1 MSLNNE
7 KSIDN
12 DLALIKDS
20 LITLSK
26 RQADME
32 LKMIEIGNSFDKL
45 QKRIIG
51 DEEYEQEGL
60 IKEVKLIKAYISKD
74 KALKNRMYGGATVI
88 AVLWTFIWEYIKSK
102 FGK

>member
-1 MSLNNE
+1 MPLDE
-7 KSIDN
+7 KTIDN

-20 LITLSK
+20 LIRLNE

-32 LKMIEIGNSFDKL
+32 QKMNEIGNGFKKV
-45 QKRIIG
+45 QTRILG
-51 DEEYEQEGL
+51 DDEYEQEGL
-60 IKEVKLIKAYISKD
+60 IKEVKQIKAYIIKD

-88 AVLWTFIWEYIKSK
+88 AVLWTFVWEYIKSK